1 MRADV
6 VLAHR
11 CLGRLPRDSL
21 DSFVPERSKTVCS
34 PQWRVSRRTQLL
46 RATVNTQAQAACY
59 SCPLCRQE
67 HPERGDGLYV
77 S

>member
-11 CLGRLPRDSL
+11 RLGRLPRDSL

-34 PQWRVSRRTQLL
+34 PQWRLSRRTQLL

-59 SCPLCRQE
+59 SCRLCRQE
-67 HPERGDGLYV
+67 RSETGDGLYV